1 MKNKNLKLA
10 QEKFLKGDK
19 ETAKKICLNLIHQK
33 LDTNVF
39 NFLGII
45 ELSENNYLESLKHFH
60 KSLKLNQNNVK
71 ALNNIGNTLIKKN
84 KYKSAIVFL
93 KKAIAIDNKFVQAY
107 LNISLAYLETRD
119 TINGI
124 AYLKKLLIVDNNNF
138 SALNNLG
145 SIFHEKKE
153 YDKSLVYFLR
163 ALELNSNDEILLNN
177 LGLLYEKKNKFKKA
191 KLHFEKS
198 LNIKPDF
205 FDCQFNLSLLN
216 LKIGNCKEG
225 MLLYDSRFYRK
236 ERKNKLNFDHDVLK
250 LTLNEINKTKKI
262 YIISEQGYGDIFQ
275 FCRVGIVLKKLGYRV
290 ALIIEDSLYEF
301 FSQQSIF
308 DEYIKKSDIDNN
320 IITKDIIIP
329 LLSVPRIFELNL
341 KNLNIGN
348 SYIKPNNE
356 KTEYWSKKIDKNKF
370 NIGISWS
377 TTKDN
382 NYNRNIPINLFRKIN
397 KFKTTQLISLHTDK
411 HLKDLNEN
419 INDLKDIIFFQ
430 NIDIKDKFVDTA
442 AIIENL
448 DLVICTDSVV
458 THLSAAMGKK
468 TWVLLSNYHDWRW
481 SIKTEKSYWYN
492 SVTLFRNKKEKDWEK
507 VMQKVLKELKKLLI
521 N

>member
-1 MKNKNLKLA
+1 MTNKNLKLA
-10 QEKFLKGDK
+10 QEIFFKGDK
-19 ETAKKICLNLIHQK
+19 ETAKKICLDLIHQK
-33 LDTNVF
+33 LDTEVLI
-39 NFLGII
+39 FLGLI

-60 KSLKLNQNNVK
+60 KSLKLNQNNVI
-71 ALNNIGNTLIKKN
+71 ALNNIGFTLVKKN

-93 KKAIAIDNKFVQAY
+93 KKAIAIDSKFVQAY
-107 LNISLAYLETRD
+107 LNIALAYLETRD

-124 AYLKKLLIVDNNNF
+124 AYLKKLLILDKNNF

-145 SIFHEKKE
+145 SIFYKKKE

-163 ALELNSNDEILLNN
+163 ALELNPNDENLLNN
-177 LGLLYEKKNKFKKA
+177 LGLLYEKQNKFKKA

-198 LNIKPDF
+198 LNIRPDF
-205 FDCQFNLSLLN
+205 FSSQFNLSLLN
-216 LKIGNCKEG
+216 LKIGNCKKG

-236 ERKNKLNFDHDVLK
+236 KRKNKLNFDLDVLK
-250 LTLNEINKTKKI
+250 LTLNQINKTKKI
-262 YIISEQGYGDIFQ
+262 YIISEQGFGDTFQ
-275 FCRVGIVLKKLGYRV
+275 FCRVGIILKKLGYK
-290 ALIIEDSLYEF
+290 ATLIIDDSLYEF

-308 DEYIKKSDIDNN
+308 DEYIKKSDIDND
-320 IITKDIIIP
+320 IIPKDIIIP

-341 KNLNIGN
+341 NDLNIGN
-348 SYIKPNNE
+348 PYLKANKE
-356 KTEYWSKKIDKNKF
+356 KTKYWSKKIDKNKF

-377 TTKDN
+377 TTKN
-382 NYNRNIPINLFRKIN
+382 LNYNRNIPLNVFRKIN
-397 KFKTTQLISLHTDK
+397 KFEKTQLISLHTNQ

-419 INDLKDIIFFQ
+419 ISDLKDIMCFQ
-430 NIDIKDKFVDTA
+430 DMDLKDKFVDTA

-458 THLSAAMGKK
+458 THLSASMGKK
-468 TWVLLSNYHDWRW
+468 TWVLLSHYHDWRW

-492 SVTLFRNKKEKDWEK
+492 SVKLFRNKKEKDWGK
-507 VMQKVLKELKKLLI
+507 VMQKVFKELKKLLI